1 MAEIGRDPQAVQFY
15 ERVRQEVAENRAVDA
30 AETVVTGCWLAE
42 LTQMR
47 RAALGLLASAGV
59 AEHDARERL
68 RKAQDGGGGPEFV
81 RARVGIEALQAEHAE
96 SLEKPRLLLARVD
109 AELDRIVQVGDERRR
124 RAEHDLERLQAA
136 WTGAYGHGGSAG
148 AGTD

>member
-15 ERVRQEVAENRAVDA
+15 EQVRREVAENRAVDA
-30 AETVVTGCWLAE
+30 AESVVAACWLAE
-42 LTQMR
+42 LSQMR

-68 RKAQDGGGGPEFV
+68 RRAQDGGGGPEFV

-109 AELDRIVQVGDERRR
+109 VELDRMVQIGDERRR
-124 RAEHDLERLQAA
+124 CAEHDIERLRAA
-136 WTGAYGHGGSAG
+136 WTGAYGGPAVGSAG
-148 AGTD
+148 

>member
-15 ERVRQEVAENRAVDA
+15 ERVQREVAENRVVDA
-30 AETVVTGCWLAE
+30 AETVVAACWLAE

-68 RKAQDGGGGPEFV
+68 RRAQDGGGGPEFV

-109 AELDRIVQVGDERRR
+109 FELDRMVQIGDERRR
-124 RAEHDLERLQAA
+124 RTEHDLERLQAA
-136 WTGAYGHGGSAG
+136 WIDAYGGPAAGSTG
-148 AGTD
+148 

>member
-59 AEHDARERL
+59 AEHDARHL
-68 RKAQDGGGGPEFV
+68 G
-81 RARVGIEALQAEHAE
+81 
-96 SLEKPRLLLARVD
+96 
-109 AELDRIVQVGDERRR
+109 RRR
-124 RAEHDLERLQAA
+124 TL
-136 WTGAYGHGGSAG
+136 
-148 AGTD
+148 